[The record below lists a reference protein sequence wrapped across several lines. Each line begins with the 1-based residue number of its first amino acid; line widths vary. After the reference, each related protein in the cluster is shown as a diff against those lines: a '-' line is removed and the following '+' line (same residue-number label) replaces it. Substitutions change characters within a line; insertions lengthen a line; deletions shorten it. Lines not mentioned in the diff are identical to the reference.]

1 MNYFVFATHLAS
13 ILTLSA
19 YLVRDILWLRV
30 LTVVACM
37 AGITFNYY
45 VPTTPLWAVIYWNL
59 VFIAVNAV
67 QIAIIIKE
75 RSGVHFTEE
84 EKELYETVFKN
95 FAPFEF
101 MKLLRLGRWLE
112 AKEGQALTIEAKP
125 LDSVMLIYKGLVSVE
140 TGGREIGQMKD
151 GSLIGE
157 VSYITEGKATATV
170 RALQQTRYLS
180 WSKRDMRRLLR
191 RNPSMRSAMESVF
204 NRELSKKLARP
215 SISADGN
222 SLS

>member
-1 MNYFVFATHLAS
+1 MNYFLFATHLAS
-13 ILTLSA
+13 VLTLAA

-30 LTVVACM
+30 LTVVACV
-37 AGITFNYY
+37 AGIIFNYY
-45 VPTTPLWAVIYWNL
+45 VPATPLWAVIYWNL

-67 QIAIIIKE
+67 QIVIMIKE

-101 MKLLRLGRWLE
+101 MKLLRLGKWLE
-112 AKEGQALTIEAKP
+112 AKEGQVLTIEAKP
-125 LDSVMLIYKGLVSVE
+125 LDSVMLIYNGLVSVE
-140 TGGREIGQMKD
+140 IGCQAMGQMKD

-170 RALQQTRYLS
+170 RAVQKTRYLS
-180 WSKRDMRRLLR
+180 WCKKDLRRLLS
-191 RNPSMRSAMESVF
+191 RNPSMSFAMESVF
-204 NRELSKKLARP
+204 NRELSKKLSRAN
-215 SISADGN
+215 ISAY
-222 SLS
+222 

>member
-1 MNYFVFATHLAS
+1 MKYFLFATHLAS
-13 ILTLSA
+13 ILTLAA

-30 LTVVACM
+30 LTVVACL
-37 AGITFNYY
+37 AGIIFNYY
-45 VPTTPLWAVIYWNL
+45 VPATPLWAVIYWNL

-67 QIAIIIKE
+67 QIVIIIKE

-84 EKELYETVFKN
+84 ERELYETVFKN

-140 TGGREIGQMKD
+140 TGGQEIGQMKD

-157 VSYITEGKATATV
+157 VSYITEGNATATV

-180 WSKRDMRRLLR
+180 WSKRDMRRLLS
-191 RNPSMRSAMESVF
+191 RNPNMRSAMESVF
-204 NRELSKKLARP
+204 NIELSKKLARP
-215 SISADGN
+215 SI
-222 SLS
+222 